1 MQNMSKEMARDLLT
15 RMPAEAEEMGMR
27 YRPWYRLQYVESMLN
42 VFIRKEMVAMGMRY
56 RPWYRLQYVK
66 SVLRDVFIRKE
77 MVAMG
82 MRYLYSLQY
91 EKSIRNASK
100 ETY

>member
-56 RPWYRLQYVK
+56 
-66 SVLRDVFIRKE
+66 
-77 MVAMG
+77 
-82 MRYLYSLQY
+82 LYSLQY